1 MNPRKALSGN
11 GPSPLTVLLFPFSFH
26 LSLISF
32 FLKDLILFQLTA
44 ESFGP
49 SRHMRTSLSLLRL
62 REVGEFIFPKLV
74 IYSSSGDLKHET
86 PDLPLDEIWAEFNP
100 VHASLAQPQT
110 RVYGSGRLDESH
122 GYLIKSTH

>member
-32 FLKDLILFQLTA
+32 FLKDLIIFQLTA

-49 SRHMRTSLSLLRL
+49 SRHMHATLSLLRL
-62 REVGEFIFPKLV
+62 REVGEFIFPK
-74 IYSSSGDLKHET
+74 
-86 PDLPLDEIWAEFNP
+86 F
-100 VHASLAQPQT
+100 
-110 RVYGSGRLDESH
+110 
-122 GYLIKSTH
+122 GYLQFSW